1 MALLSGLFD
10 GPPHCSGHTFVI
22 ESFHFHSQAFF
33 SFLYG
38 KAGFETSLLQSLA
51 EGLSHDIIARILKRV

>member
-10 GPPHCSGHTFVI
+10 GPPHCSGHTFII
-22 ESFHFHSQAFF
+22 ESFHFHSKAFF

-38 KAGFETSLLQSLA
+38 KPSFETSLLQSLA
-51 EGLSHDIIARILKRV
+51 EGLPHHIIAWILKRI